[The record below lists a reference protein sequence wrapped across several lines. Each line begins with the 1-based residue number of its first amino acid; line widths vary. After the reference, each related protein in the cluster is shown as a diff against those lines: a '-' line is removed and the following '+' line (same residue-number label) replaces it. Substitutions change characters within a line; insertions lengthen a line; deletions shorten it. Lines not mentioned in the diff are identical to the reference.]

1 MRSFFLFLFF
11 RKSLDKVFFKL
22 LLFSIFG
29 FQMQERQEAMREEI
43 AEQDQTQTWLPE
55 DLVLHACVGTLHTF
69 AASTSF
75 LKLICA
81 II

>member
-1 MRSFFLFLFF
+1 
-11 RKSLDKVFFKL
+11 
-22 LLFSIFG
+22 
-29 FQMQERQEAMREEI
+29 MQERQEAMREEI